1 MTWLKMTWLKMTWL
15 KKRKVM
21 LFFLF
26 LASLGWFRL
35 RHWEELGWVMTN
47 DSSWLMT
54 HHDSSWLMT
63 HDSSWLMTHDSSW
76 NFFSKREK
84 FFFQKGKNFFFKNF
98 FRKIFS
104 KKKKFFFFKNFF
116 ENFFFSKFFF
126 GPKITLK
133 GKKNF
138 SKIFKKISKNR
149 FFCVFSRLRPPGT
162 LKFWLL
168 MHSGKTH
175 FLTKWRHPTPTHLR
189 VLALFTFFDF
199 SRKRY
204 VRSKKL

>member
-1 MTWLKMTWLKMTWL
+1 
-15 KKRKVM
+15 M

-26 LASLGWFRL
+26 LASLDRFRL

-54 HHDSSWLMT
+54 HHDSWLIM
-63 HDSSWLMTHDSSW
+63 
-76 NFFSKREK
+76 K
-84 FFFQKGKNFFFKNF
+84 FFFQKGKNFFFKKG
-98 FRKIFS
+98 KIFFS
-104 KKKKFFFFKNFF
+104 KIFFEKFFQKKKIFFFFKNFF
-116 ENFFFSKFFF
+116 ENFFFQNFFLVRKSLWREKKFFR
-126 GPKITLK
+126 K
-133 GKKNF
+133 F
-138 SKIFKKISKNR
+138 SKKISKNR
-149 FFCVFSRLRPPGT
+149 FFCVFSRLRQPGT

>member
-1 MTWLKMTWLKMTWL
+1 MTHL
-15 KKRKVM
+15 
-21 LFFLF
+21 
-26 LASLGWFRL
+26 
-35 RHWEELGWVMTN
+35 
-47 DSSWLMT
+47 DSWLI
-54 HHDSSWLMT
+54 MT
-63 HDSSWLMTHDSSW
+63 HDSSWNFFFKKGK

-84 FFFQKGKNFFFKNF
+84 FFFQKGKNFFS
-98 FRKIFS
+98 KIFFEKFFQ
-104 KKKKFFFFKNFF
+104 KKKKIFFFKNFF

-199 SRKRY
+199 SQKRY